1 MLKSLDFLAVCK
13 VYFIYGQKVGR
24 RNMSEKKKM
33 GRPKIDNPRTIRVEV
48 RFSEDEL
55 KHLDDLVLR
64 YGSKDRASL
73 IRLALS
79 KLK

>member
-1 MLKSLDFLAVCK
+1 
-13 VYFIYGQKVGR
+13 
-24 RNMSEKKKM
+24 MSEKKKM

-64 YGSKDRASL
+64 YGSKDRANL